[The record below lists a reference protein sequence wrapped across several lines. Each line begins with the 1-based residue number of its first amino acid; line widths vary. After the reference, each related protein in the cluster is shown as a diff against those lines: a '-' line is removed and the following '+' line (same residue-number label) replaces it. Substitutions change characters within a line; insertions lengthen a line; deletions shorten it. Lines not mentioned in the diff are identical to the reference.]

1 MTTATKHGTRPCAVL
16 VLMMALTASSG
27 VFAQEPDHVA
37 LVSALPQFHTKI
49 MFGGVS
55 YYYANHTYYRW
66 NSEQR
71 KYEVVSPPPGYES
84 AITGQPAADGELY
97 VYARNDVSADQ
108 QMNDRYECDN
118 YATRQTGYDRTKED
132 GGVPAD
138 VESAKRADYF
148 RAEAACLEAR
158 GYRVR

>member
-97 VYARNDVSADQ
+97 IYARNDVSTDQ

-118 YATRQTGYDRTKED
+118 YATTQTGYDRTKEN

-138 VESAKRADYF
+138 VEPAKRADYF